1 MKVKQIVGKQLFW
14 PSRFGIGTRPEKVLP
29 DSNSSWT
36 DLDPGVTFT
45 KIFKIIL
52 KFLSHRR
59 PQSQGCQQVRLPCFR
74 GLFMGPFKGFG
85 TLISPCL
92 KNYVIFSFFS

>member
-59 PQSQGCQQVRLPCFR
+59 PQSPEGGDGGIGPPEFQKLHFLGV
-74 GLFMGPFKGFG
+74 MGF
-85 TLISPCL
+85 
-92 KNYVIFSFFS
+92 